1 MLDKKT
7 LEMVKGMSREER
19 LAYFEENKKTLLNA
33 DDLDSIN
40 GGGNKDVVNPDSRGD
55 DDGNGNY
62 YTSMGWTCAGIV
74 RC

>member
-40 GGGNKDVVNPDSRGD
+40 GGGNKDVVNPDSRCD

>member
-19 LAYFEENKKTLLNA
+19 LAYFEANKKTILNA
-33 DDLDSIN
+33 EDLDNVN
-40 GGGNKDVVNPDSRGD
+40 GGGNTHATNPDSRGD

-62 YTSMGWTCAGIV
+62 WTSIGWTCAGIV
-74 RC
+74 CC